1 MGEVYMG
8 KPKAQEI
15 IKKLL
20 YHINEDNVDL
30 LIKETKSLE
39 LDEQVIVYLRLIEGS
54 VMYRKLSDVDK
65 NVIRFIDGIPEVV
78 KEFRRVIK

>member
-30 LIKETKSLE
+30 
-39 LDEQVIVYLRLIEGS
+39 
-54 VMYRKLSDVDK
+54 
-65 NVIRFIDGIPEVV
+65 
-78 KEFRRVIK
+78 